1 MAKIKINGDSSGY
14 VEIAAPNA
22 APNNTLE
29 LGPGTKILTD
39 KNTHTGNIG
48 IGTAN
53 PSYLV
58 DAHTSSGN
66 AQLRLKSGGDL
77 AQIFLESTDTSG
89 NSQINFAD
97 AGSSNIGMLQYFHS
111 DNHMEFTVNGSERLR
126 ITSDGAVQI
135 TGVDDQD
142 NLLVKG
148 GSTHFAVHQDD
159 TDGEVS
165 LRAQDGSGS
174 NNSKYMTF
182 FTNPSGSAATE
193 RLRIL
198 SGGGLTFNGD
208 TATANALDDY
218 EEGTFTPTYQTG
230 LTSPSYGD
238 TSGHYTKIGQLVT
251 FTIRINATGTNSSS
265 HLQVGGLPFS
275 SNTHNEGSVS
285 FGYTDN
291 LNGSNG
297 LTGHIGENGSKISM
311 YQFSGSNFNG
321 NTGNGISGRTLHM
334 RGFYYTDS

>member
-1 MAKIKINGDSSGY
+1 MASEIRVNKINSRTGVGTITLSPTGVDFTGIATVATLKATTGIVTTLSATGNATVGGTLSITGD
-14 VEIAAPNA
+14 VDIAD
-22 APNNTLE
+22 
-29 LGPGTKILTD
+29 KIV
-39 KNTHTGNIG
+39 HTGDTN
-48 IGTAN
+48 TAIRF
-53 PSYLV
+53 PT
-58 DAHTSSGN
+58 A
-66 AQLRLKSGGDL
+66 
-77 AQIFLESTDTSG
+77 DT
-89 NSQINFAD
+89 ITAET
-97 AGSSNIGMLQYFHS
+97 A
-111 DNHMEFTVNGSERLR
+111 GSERLR
-126 ITSDGAVQI
+126 ITSGGAVQI